1 MPNPTQLTPS
11 ELRILRLVIAGETSR
26 AIAEETFI
34 SERALQILLDH
45 IANKIGVRTRLT
57 EGMWALEHGLR
68 AVNGQTP
75 G

>member
-68 AVNGQTP
+68 AVNGQMP